1 MGFENRL
8 DAGIKLAH
16 ALTSYKDQHPVI
28 LALPRGGVPV
38 AAEVA
43 AALEAPL
50 DLILVRKIGV
60 PIQPELA
67 MGAVVD
73 GDAPIVV
80 RNEDIIRPEGIDEA
94 EFKAICDGELAEIEH
109 RRGRYLGD
117 RPRIDVTGRV
127 TIVIDDGIATGATT
141 RAALRATRMRKPS
154 KLVLA
159 VPVAPTD
166 TLAAMR
172 EEADHVVCL
181 EDYEFFGAIGLYYSD
196 FSQTSDREVIDAVAR
211 FPARAEGEAV
221 KAAVEGTIDPT
232 LSRSPPGPRKASR
245 KPATRSVRSGP
256 RG

>member
-1 MGFENRL
+1 MMGFENRL
-8 DAGIKLAH
+8 DAGRKLAR
-16 ALTSYKDQHPVI
+16 ALASYKDQHPVI

-73 GDAPIVV
+73 GGAPIIV
-80 RNEDIIRPEGIDEA
+80 RNEDVIRLAGIDES
-94 EFKAICDGELAEIEH
+94 EFKAICDNELAEIE
-109 RRGRYLGD
+109 RRRQRYLGD
-117 RPRIDVTGRV
+117 RRRIAVAGRV
-127 TIVIDDGIATGATT
+127 VIIIDDGIATGATT

-166 TLAAMR
+166 ALAAMR
-172 EEADHVVCL
+172 AEADEVVCL
-181 EDYEFFGAIGLYYSD
+181 EDHEFFGAIGYYYSD
-196 FSQTSDREVIDAVAR
+196 FSQTADEEVIDAVAC
-211 FPARAEGEAV
+211 FPVRHEAKPAEMLGPAV
-221 KAAVEGTIDPT
+221 ASSAIT
-232 LSRSPPGPRKASR
+232 LPKASR
-245 KPATRSVRSGP
+245 EPATRSARSKE
-256 RG
+256 RA